1 MFISAVLAATIIPMD
16 AKATIVDF
24 NGKMGPLIVSK
35 RYDVLTQIS
44 AARFTPEFEMRKA
57 DGRKMGL
64 IDLANGGEAEMRNER
79 EGRGDGPL
87 QYVTTLHGW
96 HRKGD
101 TIVVKAINDVV
112 GEALIGNRR
121 KPVKFK
127 SLVLETWVRR
137 DGEWKGLRFDE
148 QWVRGTFDG
157 KPIRQGA

>member
-16 AKATIVDF
+16 AKVTIVDF
-24 NGKMGPLIVSK
+24 NGKMGPLIVAK
-35 RYDVLTQIS
+35 RYDVLTQIT
-44 AARFTPEFEMRKA
+44 AARFAPEFTMHKA
-57 DGRKMGL
+57 DGRKMDL

-87 QYVTTLHGW
+87 KYVTTLHGW
-96 HRKGD
+96 ERKGD

-112 GEALIGNRR
+112 GEAFDGKRR

-148 QWVRGTFDG
+148 KWVRGTFDG